1 MLKEKL
7 QKDQLSALK
16 SGDKSKLETLRYI
29 LAQIKNK
36 EIDKKADLTDEE
48 VVDILRKQSKELQE
62 SIDAFKKGN
71 RPDLIEQSEKQKQIV
86 ASYLPVELSD
96 ETLAQEI
103 KKIIDANKELY
114 NKNPKAII
122 GICMKELK
130 TKADSSRI
138 MKVLQPFLS

>member
-71 RPDLIEQSEKQKQIV
+71 RPDIIEQSEKQKQIV

>member
-130 TKADSSRI
+130 TKADSSHI